1 VSLAIYHSGSIQK
14 FADVMNERAKKIGA
28 QNTNFTNPSGLP
40 DDNHY
45 TTAKDLCKIACY
57 AMNNKTFREVVST
70 KNYRGKF
77 RSFTN
82 KNKMLTGYEGANG
95 IKTGYTLKAGR
106 CLVSSAKRN
115 GMECVCVVLNCPDMY
130 EQSSKILDKCF
141 NTYKLIEISAD
152 KLFLCGKKLCHLNKN
167 VRTVIKADENITYK
181 IVSKEICEDKLKRG
195 DQIGELEIYGKNN
208 LIFRE
213 KLYSI

>member
-1 VSLAIYHSGSIQK
+1 MLRSGNDSAVSLAIYHSGSIQK
-14 FADVMNERAKKIGA
+14 FAAVMNERAKKIGA

-115 GMECVCVVLNCPDMY
+115 GM
-130 EQSSKILDKCF
+130 
-141 NTYKLIEISAD
+141 
-152 KLFLCGKKLCHLNKN
+152 LC
-167 VRTVIKADENITYK
+167 
-181 IVSKEICEDKLKRG
+181 
-195 DQIGELEIYGKNN
+195 
-208 LIFRE
+208 
-213 KLYSI
+213 